1 MAKLKHIA
9 LSTQDVEKTA
19 GFYMEVFGMKEIAKI
34 DATGHAGRL
43 PDRRRHQPR
52 ELNFKKDTAAGG
64 GARQKGT
71 GDSIT
76 SASKWTSTS
85 LGRGPRSSARERRG
99 DV

>member
-1 MAKLKHIA
+1 MAKLRHIA

-64 GARQKGT
+64 GARQRVQGHP
-71 GDSIT
+71 SHRLP
-76 SASKWTSTS
+76 KW
-85 LGRGPRSSARERRG
+85 RVWKRRRG